1 MRQLFLVIVCLAA
14 LQNEAVAYG
23 GDGARG
29 RALAEQHCARCHV
42 IGDFNKYGGLGSTPS
57 FPRLVKLPDW
67 RERFETF
74 FARRPHPVFVRMPGL
89 ESTSLSPS
97 HVTPFD
103 FDLDD
108 LTDLLTYVES
118 QAEAAKKK
126 TDD

>member
-1 MRQLFLVIVCLAA
+1 M
-14 LQNEAVAYG
+14 AYS

-67 RERFETF
+67 RDRFETF

-118 QAEAAKKK
+118 QAEAAKNK

>member
-1 MRQLFLVIVCLAA
+1 MRPLFLVIVCLAA
-14 LQNEAVAYG
+14 LQNEAVAYS

-67 RERFETF
+67 RDRFETF